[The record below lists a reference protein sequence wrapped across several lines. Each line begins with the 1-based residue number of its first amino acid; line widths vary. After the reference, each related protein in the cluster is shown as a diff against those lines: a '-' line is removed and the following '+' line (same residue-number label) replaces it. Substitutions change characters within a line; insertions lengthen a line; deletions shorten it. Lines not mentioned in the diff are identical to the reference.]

1 MKTSTETRREFH
13 QLIDT
18 IEDEETL
25 HGYLTL
31 VKQLKERRT
40 GMLWDSLS
48 ASEQRELMAA
58 YKESFVPSNLVPHHE
73 VKEQHSKW
81 LRP

>member
-18 IEDEETL
+18 IEDEKTL
-25 HGYLTL
+25 QGYLTL
-31 VKQLKERRT
+31 VRHLTERRT
-40 GMLWDSLS
+40 GLLWDSLS
-48 ASEQRELMAA
+48 ASEQRELMSA
-58 YKESFVPSNLVPHHE
+58 YEESLVPSNLVPHHE